1 MKNEIQDYLN
11 PLDLNSFVRFKKD
24 TLGSSIDI
32 YSTKSQE
39 FPNCEGANIAIVGI
53 GEYRGLNKPNISKTK
68 DSIKEKLSNAP
79 NYIRKE
85 FYKLYNHFGD
95 LKIVDVGNIK
105 CGKTI
110 NDSYFA
116 LKYVLDYFVS
126 NNIFVIILGGS
137 NDIAYANYLAYES
150 LNKLINITCIDS
162 TIDISEKDKCSSDSY
177 INNIILK
184 KPNFL
189 FNITNIGYQTYFNNN
204 KVLKVFDSMFFDAYR
219 LGVAQENMDE
229 VEPSIRN
236 SDIVNIDLS
245 CIKVSDSPGNFKLSP
260 NGFTGNEICKLSRY
274 AGSSDRVS
282 SLGIYE
288 YNPLNDKNF
297 ITAKLIAQMLWY
309 FLEGYDNRTK
319 ESPRTS
325 DHFIKYHVSSNLF
338 EKNIVFYKSRLTS
351 RWWMEVE
358 CPDIL
363 KRKFNNCYVVSCSY
377 KDYLTA
383 CNNEL
388 PDRWIQVYKK
398 IDIERI

>member
-1 MKNEIQDYLN
+1 MKKEIQDYLS
-11 PLDLNSFVRFKKD
+11 PIDLNSFVKFKKE
-24 TLGSSIDI
+24 TLGSSINI
-32 YSTKSQE
+32 YSKENE
-39 FPNCEGANIAIVGI
+39 FPKCESADIAIVGI
-53 GEYRGLNKPNISKTK
+53 SEYRGLSKFNFSK
-68 DSIKEKLSNAP
+68 AKNPVREKLNKAAD
-79 NYIRKE
+79 YIRNE
-85 FYKLYNHFGD
+85 FYKLYNHFPK
-95 LKIVDVGNIK
+95 LKIIDVGNIK
-105 CGKTI
+105 CGETVK
-110 NDSYFA
+110 DSYFA
-116 LKYVLDYFVS
+116 LKTVVDYFIS

-150 LNKLINITCIDS
+150 LNKLINITFIDS
-162 TIDISEKDKCSSDSY
+162 TIDINEKDNCSSDSY

-204 KVLKVFDSMFFDAYR
+204 KILKVFDSMFFDTFR
-219 LGVAQENMDE
+219 LGIAQENMDE

-236 SDIVNIDLS
+236 SDIVNFDVS
-245 CIKVSDSPGNFKLSP
+245 CIKASDSPGSFKLSP
-260 NGFTGNEICKLSRY
+260 NGFTGNEVCKLCRFT
-274 AGSSDRVS
+274 GSSDRVS

-288 YNPLNDKNF
+288 YNPLKDKNF
-297 ITAKLIAQMLWY
+297 ITAKLIAQMMWY
-309 FLEGYDNRTK
+309 FLEGFDNRTK
-319 ESPRTS
+319 ESPYKS
-325 DHFIKYHVSSNLF
+325 DHFIKYHVNSSLF
-338 EKNIVFYKSRLTS
+338 ENDIVFYKSRLTS

-363 KRKFNNCYVVSCSY
+363 KKKFNNCYLVSCSY